1 MEQSDIL
8 AALTPL
14 VLELDR
20 LGIPYRV
27 GGSVAS
33 SAYGAARST
42 IDADLVADLHAPDTH
57 ALVEAI
63 RDSYYI
69 DEGAVLDAIARKSSF
84 NVVHLASMLKVDVF
98 VLKTGAYDQQ
108 AFVRVRRDTLE
119 EGAGTEFNLVTPED
133 LILNKLDWYRQG
145 GGISERQWRDV
156 IGVLKVQAGALD
168 MEYLQH
174 WAAELGLVELVEQ
187 VLSESG
193 GG

>member
-1 MEQSDIL
+1 L
-8 AALTPL
+8 L
-14 VLELDR
+14 LELAR
-20 LGIPYRV
+20 FGIPYRV
-27 GGSVAS
+27 GGSVGS
-33 SAYGAARST
+33 SAYGASGCT
-42 IDADLVADLHAPDTH
+42 IDADVVADLRPPDAR
-57 ALVEAI
+57 ALVDAL

-69 DEGAVLDAIARKSSF
+69 DEGNVLDAIARKSSF
-84 NVVHLASMLKVDVF
+84 NVVHLALMLKVDVF

-119 EGAGTEFNLVTPED
+119 EGAGPEFNLVTPED

-174 WAAELGLVELVEQ
+174 WAAEHGLVELLEQ